1 MAISERCDRI
11 STLLTM
17 LKRYDA
23 IVKHNSFTK
32 DALGEMKQNC
42 KDLIRDA
49 KTELDEIKGK
59 VNSW

>member
-1 MAISERCDRI
+1 MAIPERCDRV
-11 STLLTM
+11 SALLSR

-23 IVKHNSFTK
+23 IVRQDNFTK

-42 KDLIRDA
+42 KDLIKDA
-49 KTELDEIKGK
+49 KGELDEIKGE

>member
-1 MAISERCDRI
+1 MAIPERCDRVL
-11 STLLTM
+11 TLLTM

-23 IVKHNSFTK
+23 IVRQNTFTK
-32 DALGEMKQNC
+32 DALAEMKQNC

-49 KTELDEIKGK
+49 KAELDEVKRE